1 MKIALIREKYTDF
14 GGAERY
20 VASLAENLAR
30 RGHEIEIFARTWK
43 TRNGSV
49 DSGSAHFRPV
59 LRRVPVLKGPS
70 FLQILSFAVNVRK
83 LLSTGR
89 YDIIHSFER
98 TLYQDIYRAGDG
110 CHREWLAQRRK
121 IDPPGKGMLHLVN
134 PLHLTLLWMEKRIF
148 QEKGCRAIMANSQ
161 RGKKEIIDR
170 YGVPEQKISV
180 IYTPVDSKRFSCDR
194 KQESREKLLQ
204 QFGIKGES
212 SLLLFVGSG
221 FKRKGLTAALKALA
235 LLPNPVHLIVV
246 GKDRLSP
253 YQRLARNLGIE
264 QSVSFT
270 GPISDVVPYYQ
281 GADLFVF
288 PTIYEP
294 FSNVC
299 IEAMAAGLPV
309 VTSRT
314 NGASEVLIEGEN
326 GYVIEDPL
334 DATEIAAKIRLG
346 LDISGSRVADANR
359 HILGRLT
366 WENHIEQ
373 VLNLYKTVLKVKRPS
388 LDSTAISPL

>member
-20 VASLAENLAR
+20 VASLAENLAL

-43 TRNGSV
+43 TRKNNGN
-49 DSGSAHFRPV
+49 SGAPNFRPV
-59 LRRVPVLKGPS
+59 LRRVPVSKGPS
-70 FLQILSFAVNVRK
+70 FLQILSFALNVRK
-83 LLSTGR
+83 MLQRDR

-110 CHREWLAQRRK
+110 CHKEWLIQRRK
-121 IDPPGKGMLHLVN
+121 IDPPGKDILHRFN
-134 PLHLTLLWMEKRIF
+134 PLHRTLLWIEKQIF
-148 QEKGCRAIMANSQ
+148 SEKGCRAVMTNSQ
-161 RGKKEIIDR
+161 RGKKEIIDL
-170 YGVPEQKISV
+170 YGVPEEKIFV
-180 IYTPVDSKRFSCDR
+180 IYTPVDSRRFYCDR
-194 KQESREKLLQ
+194 KQERRGKLLQ
-204 QFGIKGES
+204 QFGLKPET

-235 LLPNPVHLIVV
+235 LLPSPVHLIVV
-246 GKDRLSP
+246 GKDRLAP
-253 YQRLARNLGIE
+253 YKRLARNLGIE
-264 QSVSFT
+264 KSVSFT

-309 VTSRT
+309 VTSRI
-314 NGASEVLIEGEN
+314 NGAAEVLVEGEN
-326 GYVIEDPL
+326 GYVINDPL
-334 DATEIAAKIRLG
+334 DPAEIAAKIRLG
-346 LDISGSRVADANR
+346 LDISGDRVADAN
-359 HILGRLT
+359 HSILGRLT
-366 WENHIEQ
+366 WENHIDHVLALYET
-373 VLNLYKTVLKVKRPS
+373 VLNGKGLSWGEHKR
-388 LDSTAISPL
+388 